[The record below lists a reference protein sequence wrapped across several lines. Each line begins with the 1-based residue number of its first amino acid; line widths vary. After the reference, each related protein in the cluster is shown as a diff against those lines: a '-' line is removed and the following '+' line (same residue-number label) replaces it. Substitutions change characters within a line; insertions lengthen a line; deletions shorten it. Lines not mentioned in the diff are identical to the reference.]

1 MRPFTLRPFLTE
13 RYVSTGTSDVQTIT
27 PPSNASSFL
36 LTVETT
42 SARFTFDGTDP
53 SVVSAPSHVVP
64 KDQAWM
70 YAPIGKGAFPKF
82 CSATAGS
89 SVAQFTWLT

>member
-1 MRPFTLRPFLTE
+1 MRPFTLKPISTE
-13 RYVSTGTSDVQTIT
+13 RYASTATNDIQTIT
-27 PPSNASSFL
+27 PPGDASAFL

-53 SVVSAPSHVVP
+53 SVASAPSHVVP

-70 YAPIGKGAFPKF
+70 YAPFGKGAFPKF
-82 CSATAGS
+82 VSATAGT
-89 SVAQFTWLT
+89 SVAMITWLR